1 MEASAIATTPDE
13 TTSTSTMAAAET
25 SVATT
30 SAREAAASATT
41 PEETTATWAVTAEE
55 TTATPEETTATS
67 TEETTATPEETT
79 APTMGTTRYTT
90 SPTET
95 STTMPDLQPVASTTL
110 LVETSAM
117 PTTPASETTV
127 PATTSPADVQ
137 NLAATANFDTLKVS
151 LVVALDELRNV
162 ARIRVSGPADVWFG
176 VAFDASSMA
185 DLPYAIVVDG
195 TGDETGEWKLGKYTK
210 GERLDASL
218 QQVSAAVMDGMRFVE
233 FERPLLGLTDS
244 HFTFATESTTLGVLA
259 AIGST
264 GDYGYHAAREI
275 GQLDFAVWGRIVTSH
290 FSADVSSAGY
300 ELASPCG

>member
-1 MEASAIATTPDE
+1 
-13 TTSTSTMAAAET
+13 
-25 SVATT
+25 
-30 SAREAAASATT
+30 
-41 PEETTATWAVTAEE
+41 
-55 TTATPEETTATS
+55 
-67 TEETTATPEETT
+67 
-79 APTMGTTRYTT
+79 MG
-90 SPTET
+90 PTET
-95 STTMPDLQPVASTTL
+95 STTMPDLQTLPPIEMSTTMPDLQPVPPIEMSTAMPDVQTLASTTL

-117 PTTPASETTV
+117 PTTPAAETTV
-127 PATTSPADVQ
+127 PATLMDSTSPSSFSGMTTPVMTQTTSPAEVQ
-137 NLAATANFDTLKVS
+137 NLAATVNFDTLGVS

-162 ARIRVSGPADVWFG
+162 ARIKVSGPADVWFG

-185 DLPYAIVVDG
+185 DLPYAIVVGG

-264 GDYGYHAAREI
+264 GDYGYHAASDI
-275 GQLDFAVWGRIVTSH
+275 GQLEFASLGR
-290 FSADVSSAGY
+290 
-300 ELASPCG
+300 L